1 MNKATNSSSV
11 AADSISTV
19 ETFPTGVCWMEL
31 MLNVLDVLG
40 VIGIQHFT
48 SNTVPAVAI
57 VPWVTGVYF
66 SANTASAQLTDDE
79 WHLLWCLLAME

>member
-11 AADSISTV
+11 AANSIWTV
-19 ETFPTGVCWMEL
+19 ETSPTGVCWMEPTL
-31 MLNVLDVLG
+31 HVLDVLG
-40 VIGIQHFT
+40 VIGIQLST
-48 SNTVPAVAI
+48 LSTVPAVAI